1 MLESLEVVPDTDN
14 VVDGK
19 SRGNRVVPA
28 LVVYGG
34 FVRIA

>member
-14 VVDGK
+14 VIDGK
-19 SRGNRVVPA
+19 SRDNTIVSA